1 MKTRFLTTA
10 AVAILSSALVFA
22 TTELSAQSS
31 TRRGS
36 TGGNKETSIKAG
48 GNRNAD
54 TPPKSTTTG
63 SSGRNYNDHI
73 NNINLGSNDRP
84 GGNNR
89 SGGKPNGND
98 NKNKPNNNDNKNRPG
113 NYGSSNDKPNN
124 HGNDNYHGN
133 RGDVNPPK
141 ATPPKANQPKSNQPK
156 ANPPREPN
164 RYNPPRYDRHDPNRY
179 LGYNP
184 FRDGRII
191 HRPNLYAPEYDFGI
205 RFSTRPSASIKIR
218 FGGLTLYFSSGV
230 WYNYSDGY
238 YTVHRP
244 PIGTII
250 PYKNISGN
258 LYYVDFEVPMD
269 YGTTYYVDS
278 YANFY
283 MAVRNF
289 RTYGSVESLQVVN
302 APVGAILYDLPSDY
316 QEIEYNGRIYYLVG
330 NSVFDYV
337 YSTANSWYFRCIGL
351 YQ

>member
-54 TPPKSTTTG
+54 TPPRSTTTG

-73 NNINLGSNDRP
+73 NNINLGNNDRP

-113 NYGSSNDKPNN
+113 NYGSSNNKPNS
-124 HGNDNYHGN
+124 HSDNYHGN

-191 HRPNLYAPEYDFGI
+191 HRPNPYAPESDFGI

-230 WYNYSDGY
+230 WYNYSNGY